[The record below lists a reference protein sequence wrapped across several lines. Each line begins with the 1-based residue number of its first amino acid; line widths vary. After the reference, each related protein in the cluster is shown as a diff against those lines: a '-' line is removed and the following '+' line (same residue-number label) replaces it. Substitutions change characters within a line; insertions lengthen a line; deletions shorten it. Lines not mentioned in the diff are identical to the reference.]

1 LAYHLKKRG
10 LAPERGFVVLDQS
23 PQPGGAWQFGW
34 PSLRLSAVNRIHD
47 LPGMRFSETV
57 DTVATE
63 LEASVA
69 VPRYFAA
76 YEKAFGLLVY
86 RPIRV
91 TVVCSR
97 GERLRIETDRVN
109 FSARGVIN
117 ATGTWETAYISNY
130 PGADR
135 FKGRQ
140 RAGLR

>member
-10 LAPERGFVVLDQS
+10 LAPERGFVVLDQLT
-23 PQPGGAWQFGW
+23 QPDGAWQFRR
-34 PSLRLSAVNRIHD
+34 PSLKPSAVNRIHD

-63 LEASVA
+63 VEASVA

-97 GERLRIETDRVN
+97 GE
-109 FSARGVIN
+109 
-117 ATGTWETAYISNY
+117 
-130 PGADR
+130 
-135 FKGRQ
+135 
-140 RAGLR
+140 

>member
-1 LAYHLKKRG
+1 
-10 LAPERGFVVLDQS
+10 V
-23 PQPGGAWQFGW
+23 
-34 PSLRLSAVNRIHD
+34 
-47 LPGMRFSETV
+47 
-57 DTVATE
+57 
-63 LEASVA
+63 EASVA
-69 VPRYFAA
+69 VSRYFAA

-117 ATGTWETAYISNY
+117 ATGTWETAYIPNY

-135 FKGRQ
+135 SKGRQ